1 MKITKGVIL
10 MVEHDLI
17 MNVILADCPEEER
30 TAMAMYIAGVN
41 DMAQAVIEAMEGER
55 NDHGNNESIRKRA
68 Q

>member
-10 MVEHDLI
+10 MVEHDLLDRLC
-17 MNVILADCPEEER
+17 LADYPKDE
-30 TAMAMYIAGVN
+30 MALMTMYVAGIN
-41 DMAQAVIEAMEGER
+41 DMAKAVIEVMEGER